1 MLLWVGDVGDHS
13 LLHLVLPSPRLP
25 ERAFGIRRSLVAS
38 VAFHGSAGALLVWL
52 AASVAQVETVP
63 ASKPA
68 SSERLEIP
76 RIVFLQMPG
85 PGGGGGGGGNRQ
97 PTPPSRAHAVGHD
110 RLTLPVARP
119 ILATQKP
126 DDAAPSPQMVVLQA
140 MPLAAG
146 TSYQIGMPEASSSLP
161 FSQGPGSGNGV
172 GEGEGPGIGR
182 GRGPGLGPGFGGG
195 FGDGPFLPGNG
206 VSAPTLRSQV
216 RPNYT
221 GDAMQRKIQGTVVLE
236 VIVDRDGVPSAIRVQ
251 RSLDAGGL
259 DEEAVRAV
267 RQWRFNP
274 GRLGGTPVDVLV
286 RIVLDFRIH

>member
-1 MLLWVGDVGDHS
+1 MLLPAGGVGNHS

-25 ERAFGIRRSLVAS
+25 ERAFGIRRSVVAS
-38 VAFHGSAGALLVWL
+38 VAFHGSAVALLVWL
-52 AASVAQVETVP
+52 AVSVAPVEPVP

-68 SSERLEIP
+68 TSDRLEIP

-97 PTPPSRAHAVGHD
+97 PAPPSRAQGVGRD

-119 ILATQKP
+119 IVASP
-126 DDAAPSPQMVVLQA
+126 APADVAPPPQMIVLNA

-146 TSYQIGMPEASSSLP
+146 TAYRIGMPEAPSSLP
-161 FSQGPGSGNGV
+161 FSQGPGSGGGV
-172 GEGEGPGIGR
+172 GEGEGSGIGR
-182 GRGPGLGPGFGGG
+182 GRGPGLGPGYGGG

-236 VIVDRDGVPSAIRVQ
+236 IIVDRDGVPSAIRVQ

-274 GRLGGTPVDVLV
+274 GRMGNTPVDVLV